1 MLSQFA
7 FWIPLIY
14 NCLKF
19 FDLRILERRNQLLSE
34 IKEVRRTRALQRAA
48 RKRHGGADGQS
59 LATVAVVGY
68 TNAVGDQN
76 SPRTA
81 LNLTL
86 LQYHYVII
94 TFSRENQH
102 WSAVFQTVIYTV
114 MTGRPHNSCIFIF

>member
-1 MLSQFA
+1 M
-7 FWIPLIY
+7 
-14 NCLKF
+14 
-19 FDLRILERRNQLLSE
+19 LSE

-48 RKRHGGADGQS
+48 RKRHGGSDGQS

-86 LQYHYVII
+86 LQYPYVII
-94 TFSRENQH
+94 YFSQGKSTLVSSLSDSYLYCDDR
-102 WSAVFQTVIYTV
+102 
-114 MTGRPHNSCIFIF
+114 

>member
-1 MLSQFA
+1 M
-7 FWIPLIY
+7 
-14 NCLKF
+14 
-19 FDLRILERRNQLLSE
+19 LSE

-48 RKRHGGADGQS
+48 RKRHGGSDGQS

-86 LQYHYVII
+86 LLYPYVII
-94 TFSRENQH
+94 TFPRENQH
-102 WSAVFQTVIYTV
+102 WSAVFQTVTYTV
-114 MTGRPHNSCIFIF
+114 MTGRPHNSCIFMS